1 MNSELHATYG
11 MHTPGVI
18 EFSVTGSRGDT
29 QHQEGQAIQ
38 YKGLI
43 GRYEGDLQ
51 YHVNTASEGMDI
63 DANGLY
69 AVLWRDDVKTADE
82 GAIDQFSCVVHF
94 AGKHSPSMKDLKVS
108 VVDEEHGI
116 YAVQLNVA
124 GTHRA
129 ADKGTF
135 GWIKLPEAIVR
146 EVVSM
151 SGSCVIEVAWP
162 SQDEPTCLMIDER
175 VLGHIDGRQPRKLH

>member
-1 MNSELHATYG
+1 MNSELQATYG
-11 MHTPGVI
+11 LHTPGVI
-18 EFSVTGSRGDT
+18 EFSVTGTRGDA
-29 QHQEGQAIQ
+29 QHQESQAIQ

-43 GRYEGDLQ
+43 GRYEGEVQ
-51 YHVNTASEGMDI
+51 YHMNTAAEGKDV

-82 GAIDQFSCVVHF
+82 GDVDHFGCVVHF
-94 AGKHSPSMKDLKVS
+94 MGEPVPAMKGLKVS
-108 VVDEEHGI
+108 LVDEEHGVH
-116 YAVQLNVA
+116 AAHLNVA

-151 SGSCVIEVAWP
+151 SGSCVVEVAWP
-162 SQDEPTCLMIDER
+162 SQEAPTCLMIDER
-175 VLGHIDGRQPRKLH
+175 VLGHIDDRQPRKLH